1 MNRKAITLSINF
13 LVIIILSL
21 VIVSLSIYFFTTILT
36 KAKSLASYTQEELDK
51 KIESIQCEGLV
62 CIPINYKK
70 IHPGEFTIF
79 GMKIFNDA
87 ESEAKFNLASSCSG
101 VSAENMQSINC
112 NKSINILTHKQV
124 QIPARSEK
132 RIAIGVEAKKNALP
146 GMYIITIN
154 VSRNNEP
161 YGVQQIRVEVES

>member
-87 ESEAKFNLASSCSG
+87 NSEKTFKIIRSCSG
-101 VSAENMQSINC
+101 ISTENEPLNC
-112 NKSINILTHKQV
+112 ENISILTHDEV

-154 VSRNNEP
+154 VSRSNKP
-161 YGVQQIRVEVES
+161 YGVQQIRVEVGS

>member
-87 ESEAKFNLASSCSG
+87 DSEAKFNLASSCSG
-101 VSAENMQSINC
+101 VSAENAQLECEDN
-112 NKSINILTHKQV
+112 INILTHKQV

>member
-21 VIVSLSIYFFTTILT
+21 VIISLSIYFFTTILT

-79 GMKIFNDA
+79 GMKIFNDDNQKKTF
-87 ESEAKFNLASSCSG
+87 EINRSCSG
-101 VSAENMQSINC
+101 ISAENRQIGCEN
-112 NKSINILTHKQV
+112 NINILTHERV
-124 QIPARSEK
+124 QIPAKSEK

-154 VSRNNEP
+154 VSKNSEP